1 MIFLSPQERST
12 PPRQGARN
20 LSRAVPCHRSNES
33 QRPASPSRP
42 APTVHPATTGTD
54 AVYRAVRNE
63 SLASDGARALK
74 GCAYR
79 VGMRPA
85 TPGGW
90 KVLLR
95 RVGSG
100 GGFGLPPLRR
110 GVLRGAGFAAAAA
123 AAAAERVVGVNLH
136 LPPQGRR
143 GLCEFSRRAGRGH
156 CSGRSCQAGADVQA
170 EQREVRNEEGKR

>member
-1 MIFLSPQERST
+1 MLESLGKIVENRMLHLHRRRAAVFHYGGSGMIFLSPQERST

-100 GGFGLPPLRR
+100 GGLSRRDSLVTDRKPLPPPPWM
-110 GVLRGAGFAAAAA
+110 
-123 AAAAERVVGVNLH
+123 ESH
-136 LPPQGRR
+136 LLQ
-143 GLCEFSRRAGRGH
+143 LDDDC
-156 CSGRSCQAGADVQA
+156 
-170 EQREVRNEEGKR
+170 